1 MKISESIINNLLIEI
16 DSVTYRLRNIK
27 QSFKS
32 SKNNRLKE
40 RLFYEYKNLS
50 SRVEEIY
57 NLADFINNLFDENI
71 SFSALLRE
79 KSKRTLKETKTES
92 NLFLY

>member
-71 SFSALLRE
+71 SFSALLHE
-79 KSKRTLKETKTES
+79 KSKRTLQETKTES

>member
-16 DSVTYRLRNIK
+16 DSATYRLRNIK

-32 SKNNRLKE
+32 TKNNRLKE